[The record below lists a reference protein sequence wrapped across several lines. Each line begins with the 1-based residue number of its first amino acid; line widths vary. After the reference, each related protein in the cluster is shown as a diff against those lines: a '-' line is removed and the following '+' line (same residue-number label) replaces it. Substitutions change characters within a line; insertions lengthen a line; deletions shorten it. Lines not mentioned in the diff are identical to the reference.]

1 VRKDL
6 PRRAQRAQRAEK
18 RRGEE
23 KKKTEE
29 EKSRKRKRR
38 RALRLGVWGAAV
50 LRPYMIGGVEVVHAV
65 NFRVGVVTLC
75 ELPGHEPRCER
86 GNPGD
91 GQQCVDQCA
100 EKIIGQSEGD
110 RWDVPVGLFQVNL
123 ISFTSHGVP
132 VGYNIY

>member
-1 VRKDL
+1 MKRDL
-6 PRRAQRAQRAEK
+6 PRRAQRAQRSEK

-23 KKKTEE
+23 QEEKEE
-29 EKSRKRKRR
+29 E
-38 RALRLGVWGAAV
+38 GVTAGRSGRSGAA
-50 LRPYMIGGVEVVHAV
+50 PVHDRRGARGE
-65 NFRVGVVTLC
+65 FGVGVVTLC
-75 ELPGHEPRCER
+75 ELPGHEPRGER

-91 GQQCVDQCA
+91 GQQRVDQCA